1 MAAQASGAEVN
12 SALSCC
18 MPCFSWQRAPPPP
31 TQQLSNN
38 TFPPLLPT
46 LSHHQASPTSGPTPV
61 EPRCILLKGANTYL
75 PLSPSTNACAP
86 PPLFLLLTGL
96 THLRPHPRQ
105 APLNAAQRRQ
115 HPLFNPFNPPLHSLL
130 FFCCPQASPTSGPTP
145 AEPRCM
151 LLNGAALESL
161 EVLTSSEGGTSG
173 SLLSVL
179 DHCVTPFG
187 RRRLRQWLCRPL
199 FRVDDIVER
208 QDAVEALAGAVAEAA
223 AKARRRLA
231 GA

>member
-1 MAAQASGAEVN
+1 
-12 SALSCC
+12 
-18 MPCFSWQRAPPPP
+18 
-31 TQQLSNN
+31 
-38 TFPPLLPT
+38 
-46 LSHHQASPTSGPTPV
+46 
-61 EPRCILLKGANTYL
+61 
-75 PLSPSTNACAP
+75 
-86 PPLFLLLTGL
+86 
-96 THLRPHPRQ
+96 
-105 APLNAAQRRQ
+105 
-115 HPLFNPFNPPLHSLL
+115 
-130 FFCCPQASPTSGPTP
+130 
-145 AEPRCM
+145 M

-208 QDAVEALAGAVAEAA
+208 QDAVEVLAGAVAEAA

-231 GA
+231 GAWVCFLEWGGQAGRQALIPSASSACCPASGTLDLEKALVHLHPSSSSTHRTLPACLLQVIADLQAHLDPSSSSASHSHFSS